1 MLKWQ
6 NRRSTIKQASLT
18 VVPQPIADDLL
29 YGAWNQCN
37 SMVNSW
43 ILNSVAREIVDSLLY
58 MFTIADIWNDMHKR
72 FHQTNAPWVF
82 HVIKALMAL
91 YQSVLDLNTYYT
103 RHKILWDEL
112 KEFQPISVFMSLWK
126 DESLDGVSK
135 KECVIKFL
143 MGLNDSYAST
153 RG

>member
-1 MLKWQ
+1 M
-6 NRRSTIKQASLT
+6 
-18 VVPQPIADDLL
+18 VPQPIADDLH

-91 YQSVLDLNTYYT
+91 YQSALDLNTYYT

-112 KEFQPISVFMSLWK
+112 KEFQPISVCHYERMKAWMDISTAATSFNSKSKRERPLRSHCGSLTREDDW
-126 DESLDGVSK
+126 DG
-135 KECVIKFL
+135 
-143 MGLNDSYAST
+143 
-153 RG
+153 

>member
-1 MLKWQ
+1 M
-6 NRRSTIKQASLT
+6 

-112 KEFQPISVFMSLWK
+112 KEFQPISVFIISTAATSFNSKSKQEIPLRSHCGPLTGEDDW
-126 DESLDGVSK
+126 DG
-135 KECVIKFL
+135 
-143 MGLNDSYAST
+143 
-153 RG
+153 